1 MVKEELRITVPS
13 VFRCPIS
20 LDLMKS
26 PVSLSTGVTY
36 DRSSIQQWLE
46 SGHDTCPATMQ
57 VLQSKDFIPNL
68 TLHRLIDLWIQSST
82 LRPAADSPRL
92 LPATSPAISGVRA
105 NLLME
110 KIESQCCVE
119 SLSKV
124 SEFVSYCEEN
134 RRFVV
139 RFDGF
144 VEVIA
149 GVLTRKCVEIEAL
162 EMAVGILYLIL
173 SENGVKERLNKLILK
188 SNRESSFLSA
198 IVFILQNGSP
208 DSKVKSVRVLDSLAL
223 DSESKRRISDSQ
235 DLISVLLQLLQTNDD
250 DNGQSLNDAVTS
262 ILTTISVT
270 RSIKSRLIEN
280 GVVQILSNSMTEKS
294 LKLLATLSSCS
305 EGRSAISSNPKCAA
319 AVVEK
324 LLKVSKSATEDAV
337 AVLWSLCCL
346 NKEERVKETVVKGNG
361 VTKILVIMQREGEGR
376 VRMMCREL
384 VKALR
389 ASCKDWSLG
398 SYETKTTH
406 IRPC

>member
-1 MVKEELRITVPS
+1 MVKEELYITVPS

-26 PVSLSTGVTY
+26 PVSLCTGVTY

-57 VLQSKDFIPNL
+57 VLPSKDFIPNL
-68 TLHRLIDLWIQSST
+68 TLHRLINLWIQSST
-82 LRPAADSPRL
+82 LRPGSNSARL
-92 LPATSPAISGVRA
+92 LPGTSDVPAK
-105 NLLME
+105 LLIE
-110 KIESQCCVE
+110 KIERLCCVD
-119 SLSKV
+119 SLSRV
-124 SEFVSYCEEN
+124 SEFVSRCEEN

-139 RFDGF
+139 RSDCF

-149 GVLTRKCVEIEAL
+149 GVLTKKCVEIEAL
-162 EMAVGILYLIL
+162 ETTLGILDLIL

-188 SNRESSFLSA
+188 SNRESHFLSA
-198 IVFILQNGSP
+198 IVFILQNGSL
-208 DSKVKSVRVLDSLAL
+208 DSKVKSVRVLDSLAF

-235 DLISVLLQLLQTNDD
+235 DLISILLHLLQTNKSR
-250 DNGQSLNDAVTS
+250 SLNDAVTS
-262 ILTTISVT
+262 ILSTVSTT

-280 GVVQILSNSMTEKS
+280 GVVEIVSNSITEKS

-305 EGRSAISSNPKCAA
+305 EGRSAISSNPKCVAE
-319 AVVEK
+319 VVEN
-324 LLKVSKSATEDAV
+324 LLKVSKTATEDAV
-337 AVLWSLCCL
+337 VVLWSVCCL
-346 NKEERVKETVVKGNG
+346 KKEEKVREAVVEGNG
-361 VTKILVIMQREGEGR
+361 VTKVLVIMQREGEGT
-376 VRMMCREL
+376 VKMMCRDL

-389 ASCKDWSLG
+389 AVCKDWCLG

>member
-20 LDLMKS
+20 LDVMKS
-26 PVSLSTGVTY
+26 PVSLCTGVTY

-68 TLHRLIDLWIQSST
+68 NLHRLINLWIQSST
-82 LRPAADSPRL
+82 LRPGANSPRL

-208 DSKVKSVRVLDSLAL
+208 DSKVKSVRVLDSVAL

-250 DNGQSLNDAVTS
+250 DGQSLNDAVTS
-262 ILTTISVT
+262 ILTTVSVT

-294 LKLLATLSSCS
+294 LKLLATFSSCS

-324 LLKVSKSATEDAV
+324 LLKVSKSGTEDAV
-337 AVLWSLCCL
+337 VVLWSACCL
-346 NKEERVKETVVKGNG
+346 NGDERVKETVAKGNG

-376 VRMMCREL
+376 VKMMCRDL

-389 ASCKDWSLG
+389 AACKDLCLG